1 MESVP
6 KFGDRSPPR
15 NGWGLSE
22 VWADNVD
29 HVSRRSQMI
38 IQVVAGDAAFF
49 YRGAHF
55 VTERGQI
62 QPFVD
67 CPRGPPRVLRAVLR
81 RVGWVCGHLAFIRLV
96 GARVR
101 GGT

>member
-55 VTERGQI
+55 VRERGQI

-67 CPRGPPRVLRAVLR
+67 CPRAPPPRLAGGSAAS
-81 RVGWVCGHLAFIRLV
+81 RVGLRSFGLH
-96 GARVR
+96 
-101 GGT
+101 